1 MLPQSKA
8 LFGSI
13 ASMAPVHRIIFA
25 LAAAVLLALSLT
37 VSTIAEEPFTARDPG
52 FLGDE
57 DAARIVE
64 KVGDLEK
71 ALGDEAVLAE
81 HFAGLVSPPEETA
94 ILHQLTGN
102 VPGLAYILP
111 VIHGEV
117 RGTLIDMRFTDKAA
131 ADGFRQK
138 LAQAFGPSDPAC
150 SDDTHAYWAV
160 KTAQIQ
166 GGEGEKDAADQG
178 RSLAWRMDVY
188 ETETIAQ
195 LTLLASDPPD
205 ANCKINS
212 APPNALLDKSA
223 LTALF
228 ARLKTQPPPWSNA
241 EAMAAWVTPYGE
253 ASIWRPDNCSASLD
267 IQRPKQLGGI
277 GFLSASL
284 RLCPVSRFGKPSS
297 LFMSTGEND
306 LFAFRKAEEALET
319 ALGPRHAQCSG
330 EGREVWVVTPEV
342 TAVLSRLYPS
352 FGVLIVNA
360 PVTALADCR
369 E

>member
-25 LAAAVLLALSLT
+25 LAAAVFLALSLT
-37 VSTIAEEPFTARDPG
+37 VSTLAEEPFTARDPG

-71 ALGDEAVLAE
+71 ALGDEAVLAGY
-81 HFAGLVSPPEETA
+81 FAGLVSPPEETA

-102 VPGLAYILP
+102 VPGLGYILP
-111 VIHGEV
+111 VIHDEV

-138 LAQAFGPSDPAC
+138 LVQSFGPSDPAC

-160 KTAQIQ
+160 HS
-166 GGEGEKDAADQG
+166 D
-178 RSLAWRMDVY
+178 RSLALRVDVF
-188 ETETIAQ
+188 ETETTAQ
-195 LTLLASDPPD
+195 LTLFASAPPD

-212 APPNALLDKSA
+212 APPNALVDKAA

-228 ARLKTQPPPWSNA
+228 ARLKSEPVPWTNA
-241 EAMAAWVTPYGE
+241 DAMAAWLKPYGE
-253 ASIWRPDNCSASLD
+253 SAIERPDNCSAQLD
-267 IQRPKQLGGI
+267 VARPQQQLGGI
-277 GFLSASL
+277 GTFSASL
-284 RLCPVSRFGKPSS
+284 RPCLVSRFGKPSS
-297 LFMSTGEND
+297 LFLYAGEND
-306 LFAFRKAEEALET
+306 LFGFRTTEEALDA